1 MECGKLVC
9 MGLGDFVKGAVSS
22 LKDSGASAA
31 IKGWLARELADYG
44 EVIHFTINSQ
54 ARSAELHVQLKGERE
69 KLTVHIDEY
78 EILSA
83 DRDWIIVRRAHASR
97 EWVNAVL
104 RNFVI
109 NKQHQIPSQYSGMV
123 KLVLNG

>member
-1 MECGKLVC
+1 

-54 ARSAELHVQLKGERE
+54 ARSAELHVQLKGEQE